1 MALILKTKQ
10 GSINSLMIQTRTFG
24 PEFPDIRQFTRNLIN
39 GKVNKKIKINVIHH
53 LIYPF
58 FLKGSN

>member
-1 MALILKTKQ
+1 
-10 GSINSLMIQTRTFG
+10 MIQTRTFG

-39 GKVNKKIKINVIHH
+39 GKVNRKIKINVIHH
-53 LIYPF
+53 YPF